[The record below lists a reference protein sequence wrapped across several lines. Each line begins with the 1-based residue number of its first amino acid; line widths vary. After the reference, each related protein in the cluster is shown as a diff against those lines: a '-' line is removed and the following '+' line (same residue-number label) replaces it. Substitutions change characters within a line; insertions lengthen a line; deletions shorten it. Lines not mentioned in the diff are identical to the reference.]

1 MRRVVIVEQSE
12 TEKEKSI
19 MKEGETIAEK
29 RVTRHNGRFGKNGVY
44 NPKHNDRS
52 FNLSNAEH
60 IDSRNANYNILWDCY
75 HGFTNLEMR
84 NNVELAVHFEE
95 VERLFYLEHYDNYCL
110 AQHER
115 NHKNGHPE
123 RNRETDDLRLD
134 KRTCPEESI
143 IQIGNMDNQIP
154 AELFFK
160 IALEYFKEF
169 NERFGEYV
177 HIIDWA
183 LHVDESTPHIHERHV
198 FDCENQYGEIMPQQ
212 EKALEK
218 LNIDLPF
225 PNKEPGKHNNR
236 KMKFDSICRC
246 LLIDVAKKYG
256 IDIAEEPIYGGREY
270 LEKQDY
276 IRQKLNADITEQN
289 IKLKKKESE
298 LEEITLKISDAEK
311 FADDVAEVAYEK
323 AVEVVTE
330 KVREETRSEDIKAI
344 EDYNTFVKKST
355 KVTEQNKKIA
365 DNLLGIVVNKLK
377 GLSAKIAERISKVL
391 SDPEQKSELKKP
403 IRTSVLARLEEN
415 KKKAAEQ
422 NSQRQQKQNHIHH
435 GMER

>member
-1 MRRVVIVEQSE
+1 MRRVVIVKQSE

-29 RVTRHNGRFGKNGVY
+29 RVTRHNGRSGKNGVY

-95 VERLFYLEHYDNYCL
+95 VERLFYLQHYSDYCFG
-110 AQHER
+110 QHER
-115 NHKNGHPE
+115 NRRNGHPE
-123 RNRETDDLRLD
+123 RNRDTDDLRLD

-154 AELFFK
+154 ADLFFK

-225 PNKEPGKHNNR
+225 PNKVPGKHNNR

-246 LLIDVAKKYG
+246 LLIDVAKRYG

-276 IRQKLNADITEQN
+276 IRQKLNADIAEQN

-330 KVREETRSEDIKAI
+330 KVREETRNEDFALIEEYGSSIINNPKNSEPVRKISKNLFTGLLQRFRGMTDRI
-344 EDYNTFVKKST
+344 
-355 KVTEQNKKIA
+355 TEK
-365 DNLLGIVVNKLK
+365 
-377 GLSAKIAERISKVL
+377 LSAVFA
-391 SDPEQKSELKKP
+391 DPEQKSELKKP

-415 KKKAAEQ
+415 KKKAAELD
-422 NSQRQQKQNHIHH
+422 SQRQQQNQIYRN
-435 GMER
+435 ER

>member
-1 MRRVVIVEQSE
+1 MKQSE

-29 RVTRHNGRFGKNGVY
+29 RVTRHNGRSGKNGVY

-95 VERLFYLEHYDNYCL
+95 AERLFYLQHYSDYCFG
-110 AQHER
+110 QHER
-115 NHKNGHPE
+115 NRRNGHPE

-154 AELFFK
+154 ADLFFR

-225 PNKEPGKHNNR
+225 PNKASGKHNNR

-276 IRQKLNADITEQN
+276 IRQKLNADIAEQN
-289 IKLKKKESE
+289 IKLKKKETE
-298 LEEITLKISDAEK
+298 LEEITLKIADGEK

-323 AVEVVTE
+323 AVEVVSE
-330 KVREETRSEDIKAI
+330 KVREETRNEDIRIVENYKTALL
-344 EDYNTFVKKST
+344 KSP
-355 KVTEQNKKIA
+355 KLTEQGRQHARGIL
-365 DNLLGIVVNKLK
+365 DNVLK
-377 GLSAKIAERISKVL
+377 NLRNLTNRIAEKVSAVF

-403 IRTSVLARLEEN
+403 IRNSVIARLEEN

-422 NSQRQQKQNHIHH
+422 NPQRQTNHINHKY
-435 GMER
+435 ER